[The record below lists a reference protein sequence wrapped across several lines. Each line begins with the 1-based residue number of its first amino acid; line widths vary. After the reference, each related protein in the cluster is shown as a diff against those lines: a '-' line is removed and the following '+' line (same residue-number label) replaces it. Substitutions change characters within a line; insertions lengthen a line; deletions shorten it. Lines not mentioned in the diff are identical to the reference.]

1 MTQQGNTVAGRILVV
16 SAALS
21 VVGSGLFLAGVIP
34 IARSTSLIVG
44 GVLLAV
50 GIVDGL
56 LGLKLMKREG
66 R

>member
-1 MTQQGNTVAGRILVV
+1 MTKQASTVAGRILVV

-21 VVGSGLFLAGVIP
+21 VIGGALFLAGVIP
-34 IARSTSLIVG
+34 IARATSLIVG

-56 LGLKLMKREG
+56 LGLRLMNREE

>member
-1 MTQQGNTVAGRILVV
+1 MSRQGSGLAGRLLLV

-34 IARSTSLIVG
+34 IARQTSLIVG

-50 GIVDGL
+50 GLVDGV
-56 LGLKLMKREG
+56 LGLRLMKREE

>member
-1 MTQQGNTVAGRILVV
+1 MTQRGSVVAGRILMA

-21 VVGSGLFLAGVIP
+21 VIGSGLFLAGVIP
-34 IARSTSLIVG
+34 VARNTSLIVG

-50 GIVDGL
+50 GMVDGL

>member
-1 MTQQGNTVAGRILVV
+1 MTQQGGAIAGRILLV

-21 VVGSGLFLAGVIP
+21 VVGSGLFLAGAIP
-34 IARSTSLIVG
+34 VARQTSNIVG

-56 LGLKLMKREG
+56 LGFRLMKREE